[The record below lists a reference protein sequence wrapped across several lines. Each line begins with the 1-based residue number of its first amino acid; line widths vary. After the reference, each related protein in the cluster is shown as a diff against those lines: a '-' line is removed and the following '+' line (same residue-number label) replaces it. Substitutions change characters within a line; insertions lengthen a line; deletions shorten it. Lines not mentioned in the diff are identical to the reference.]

1 MEKAAKNLPKFQLTR
16 YAPTPSGLL
25 HLGNVYSFILTY
37 HLAKKYGAKILL
49 RIDDIDRKRVRKTYI
64 EDIFTTLDFLELPY
78 HTGPKNAVDFERNFS
93 QIKRYSLYMTALE
106 TIKSSGILFGCDCSR
121 RKIKKMNRR
130 CFYSGY
136 CRNRGLDFKQ
146 KDVAWRIR
154 LDSDQ
159 QLMYKD
165 LTQKSFLGKIPK
177 DIADC
182 VLKRKDGLPAYQLTS
197 LVDDLHFGTD
207 LIVRGQDLWSS
218 SLAQVYL
225 SGFLPE
231 NNFSD
236 TVFVHHPLI
245 TGPDLK
251 KLSKSS
257 GATSIQYL
265 RKSGKKK
272 EDIFEAIGHCIRAD
286 MPTRSLDDFSFL
298 KERM

>member
-1 MEKAAKNLPKFQLTR
+1 MEKAATNLPKFQLTR

-37 HLAKKYGAKILL
+37 HLANKYGAKILL

-78 HTGPKNAVDFERNFS
+78 HAGPKNTADFERNFS
-93 QIKRYSLYMTALE
+93 QIKRFPLYMAALE
-106 TIKSSGILFGCDCSR
+106 TIKSSGILFACDCSR
-121 RKIKKMNRR
+121 RKIKKMNPKG
-130 CFYSGY
+130 FYSGY
-136 CRNRGLDFKQ
+136 CHNRGLDFKQ